1 MYINLFCRTPKGGC
15 PNMGHKVHGLKGG
28 LSYSINKKNKPERL
42 NQILCYTN
50 IGEYCPL
57 TESTSTFLSVIF
69 CLSLLGNAPVVRLA

>member
-1 MYINLFCRTPKGGC
+1 MYINLFCRTPKGGG
-15 PNMGHKVHGLKGG
+15 PNMGHKVHRPKGG
-28 LSYSINKKNKPERL
+28 LSFSKNKRNKPERL
-42 NQILCYTN
+42 YYDN